1 MPKQKTHRGTKK
13 RFGLTGRGKVMRM
26 KGNRG
31 HNRSKKSKRQ
41 RYAIREMH
49 EVAVPRLRK
58 TIKALLPTGVGER

>member
-1 MPKQKTHRGTKK
+1 
-13 RFGLTGRGKVMRM
+13 MRM

-49 EVAVPRLRK
+49 EVTTPRLRK
-58 TIKALLPTGVGER
+58 TIKALLPTGVGKR